1 MGTNRVNFTISD
13 EADEIL
19 DALAAEDA
27 LGRRPNRSATLER
40 LIFEERDRRRRRKAR
55 HAADEPPQR

>member
-13 EADEIL
+13 EADKIL

-55 HAADEPPQR
+55 QEAEEPSRR